1 MKILGIIPA
10 RYASSRFPAKALADI
25 KGKTMIRRVYE
36 QAEKAS
42 SLHKVVVAT
51 DHQDIYD
58 HVKTF
63 GGEVVMTSV
72 AHQSGTDRC
81 AEVLDTLSGFDY
93 VVNIQGDEPF
103 IDPVQ
108 IDTLTNSLDGIV
120 QIASLCIQIKDEEV
134 LFSANAVKVIFN
146 KAGNAIYFSRNPI
159 PYNRSFPHNEW
170 LNHHSYYK
178 HIGMY
183 AYRSDILKDITL
195 LLQSSLETAES
206 LEQLRWIENG
216 YKVKMEVSSIDSP
229 GIDTPDDLKRAIET
243 YF

>member
-36 QAEKAS
+36 QAEQAS

-51 DHQDIYD
+51 DHQGIYD
-58 HVKTF
+58 HVKNF
-63 GGEVVMTSV
+63 GGEVIMTSI

-81 AEVLDTLSGFDY
+81 AEVLNTLSGFDY

-103 IDPVQ
+103 INPVQ

-134 LFSANAVKVIFN
+134 LFSPNAVKVTFS

-159 PYNRSFPHNEW
+159 PYNRSFPENEW

-183 AYRSDILKDITL
+183 AYRSDILKEITL
-195 LLQSSLETAES
+195 LPQSSLEIAES

-216 YKVKMEVSSIDSP
+216 FKVKMEVSSIDSL
-229 GIDTPDDLKRAIET
+229 GIDTPDDLKRAIDT